1 MPKTVK
7 KNTVRNKTKKQKEP
21 LNPYQLIPKNCPIG
35 LEPFEKEFSKT
46 IPLNKLKLTNDQHKK
61 EFVKE
66 LLSEFSPSH
75 ITPKNDFYSY
85 INYLWLKNVSVTK
98 QQDYIV
104 QIDDFRLA
112 QDNVYKQLNEI
123 ILEYVKNH
131 DNPLSK
137 NLKHFY
143 DSVISMNSI
152 ENSKQLS
159 KEAVITIDDLIKEQN
174 AWKMLAFFNK
184 DEMISS
190 EAPFVFSLAADD
202 KESTVFRCYINAHA
216 FGLIDLNV
224 YYDDGTEVEYKKKY
238 RAAYFKNCKQI
249 FDTCLGPNDFDGKDV
264 YDVEVELFNALGCTA
279 VTTKEEKSYNK
290 IYADEALAKYDFDW
304 KEFSKELG
312 FKQPP
317 KFFITSSLNY
327 LKCGSELLT
336 KNWTSK
342 KWRTYWIFILLKR
355 IARITKS
362 WEKIVFEFYGNYQR
376 GQGGINNSDAVSA
389 SLYMSIPFNK
399 FLTEHYVAKYE
410 NPQAIKFV
418 KNICEDLKL
427 VFYRIMSRNSWLS
440 PSTKKYALKKLQ
452 HLNFTIGHMNKER
465 EDPLLGYTNNLHDNL
480 NQIMEWRQQKFVELE
495 GKPFI
500 DIPIMDWT
508 QYPVKMIGTQAYI
521 VNASY
526 TPTKNGIF
534 INLGYIQKPFVD
546 LDDRGIEYNLAH
558 IGFTL
563 GHEMSHGFDDW
574 GSQYDYNGNLN
585 DWWTESDKKKFKAIQ
600 QDVIK
605 QYHDFAARD
614 GIEFDASIGIGEDMA
629 DISGMA
635 ICNEYLRDFQQHNK
649 DLIPICK
656 LSFEVFYTYY
666 AFQQKQKVGKKA
678 LSAQLKTNPHPLD
691 KYRCNIPLS
700 RSDVYRALYNV
711 KKGDD
716 MWWPNT
722 NTIW

>member
-1 MPKTVK
+1 
-7 KNTVRNKTKKQKEP
+7 
-21 LNPYQLIPKNCPIG
+21 
-35 LEPFEKEFSKT
+35 
-46 IPLNKLKLTNDQHKK
+46 
-61 EFVKE
+61 
-66 LLSEFSPSH
+66 
-75 ITPKNDFYSY
+75 
-85 INYLWLKNVSVTK
+85 
-98 QQDYIV
+98 
-104 QIDDFRLA
+104 
-112 QDNVYKQLNEI
+112 VYKQLNEI

-143 DSVISMNSI
+143 DSVINMNSI

-159 KEAVITIDDLIKEQN
+159 KEAVIAIDDLIKEQN

-238 RAAYFKNCKQI
+238 RAAYVKNCKLI

-264 YDVEVELFNALGCTA
+264 YDVEVELFNALGCIA
-279 VTTKEEKSYNK
+279 VTAKEEKSYNK
-290 IYADEALAKYDFDW
+290 VYADEALAKYDFNW
-304 KEFSKELG
+304 NEFSKELG

-317 KFFITSSLNY
+317 KFFITGSLNY

-355 IARITKS
+355 IARITRS
-362 WEKIVFEFYGNYQR
+362 WEKVVFEFYGNYQR
-376 GQGGINNSDAVSA
+376 GQEGINNSDAVSA

-399 FLTEHYVAKYE
+399 FLTEQYVAKYE
-410 NPQAIKFV
+410 NPQAIKYV

-452 HLNFTIGHMNKER
+452 RLNFTIGHMNKER
-465 EDPLLGYTNNLHDNL
+465 EDPLLGYTGNLHDNMQKIL
-480 NQIMEWRQQKFVELE
+480 EWRQEKFVELE

-614 GIEFDASIGIGEDMA
+614 GINFDASIGIGEDMA

-716 MWWPNT
+716 MWWHNT